1 MLKMKGVTGL
11 YRKVYKC
18 IVEQSRCSVCC
29 SQNNDLC
36 LQVPKYTLPFL
47 SRNIKCFSSAKVEQ
61 HTTYDVLNVC
71 DRRDGDT
78 GAEDSPSEV
87 NGETRYP
94 LSNSCTEDL
103 STYAPYFKPA
113 FNFAAYVNKSPTLQ
127 QLVKLGVDLHRIE
140 KSRNSPEYILQLD
153 FERDMSKHI
162 RFLHDLGVP
171 PDALGAFITKNPYI
185 FKENLDDLST
195 RLNYLQYKKFT
206 ADGIARIVTTNPYWL
221 MFSTK
226 RIDRRLGHFQKTY
239 NLSGSELRMLAQ
251 KQPKLITYN
260 LHKVKESTFVIK
272 EEMGFSDEELK
283 KMLLSTPRL
292 WIISQKSLLSRF
304 HFVHNVMKVP
314 HEQIAASSKILTCR
328 EFRVRQRHLFLVALN
343 RAQYNPKKESYV
355 SLEKLVSGTDT
366 EFCDTVAKASI
377 QTYNE
382 FLKTLC

>member
-1 MLKMKGVTGL
+1 MLKMKGVTSL

-29 SQNNDLC
+29 SQTNDQC
-36 LQVPKYTLPFL
+36 LQVTKYTLPFL
-47 SRNIKCFSSAKVEQ
+47 SRKCFSSAKVEQ

-71 DRRDGDT
+71 DRRNGDT

-162 RFLHDLGVP
+162 RFLHDVGVP

-221 MFSTK
+221 IFSTK

-239 NLSGSELRMLAQ
+239 NLSGPELRMLAQ

-260 LHKVKESTFVIK
+260 LHKVKESTFAIK
-272 EEMGFSDEELK
+272 EEMGFSDEEIK

-343 RAQYNPKKESYV
+343 RAQYNPKKESYI
-355 SLEKLVSGTDT
+355 SLENLVSGTDT
-366 EFCDTVAKASI
+366 EFCDTIAKASV